1 MVYMLIS
8 RNSCL
13 THALLC
19 RIYRRLIC
27 PTDENASAELV
38 SGAGGRRSS
47 TAAQRFVR
55 VGGSSGS
62 VACFICRKRYDLA
75 RRWLRSGASRH
86 PTSATCFACI
96 GVTSKLAEGISGA
109 SAAPAAGEL
118 QPHSGRDDGGGNI
131 LLFSFASAAAA
142 GSVACFICAE
152 RSQPR
157 PTAGDGGYT
166 ELNMAGKTVSK
177 FSSSLVFI

>member
-1 MVYMLIS
+1 MSYTCSSLSYIQAFDLS
-8 RNSCL
+8 DGRK
-13 THALLC
+13 
-19 RIYRRLIC
+19 RI
-27 PTDENASAELV
+27 
-38 SGAGGRRSS
+38 SGARKRRRRPKVLNRGTAFRSRRGQQRFCCVFHLPQKVRFGASDVCYSLRLHRRHQQVGRRH
-47 TAAQRFVR
+47 QRSF
-55 VGGSSGS
+55 
-62 VACFICRKRYDLA
+62 
-75 RRWLRSGASRH
+75 
-86 PTSATCFACI
+86 
-96 GVTSKLAEGISGA
+96 SGA

-166 ELNMAGKTVSK
+166 ELNVAGKTVSK

>member
-1 MVYMLIS
+1 MYMLIS

-27 PTDENASAELV
+27 PTDKNASAELV

-55 VGGSSGS
+55 VWGSSGS
-62 VACFICRKRYDLA
+62 VACFICRKRCDLA

-86 PTSATCFACI
+86 PTSATRFACI
-96 GVTSKLAEGISGA
+96 GVTSKLAAHQRSFSGA
-109 SAAPAAGEL
+109 
-118 QPHSGRDDGGGNI
+118 GGGRSSTAQRPRRRRRQHTT
-131 LLFSFASAAAA
+131 LFVRVG
-142 GSVACFICAE
+142 GSSGFCCVFHLRGTEPA
-152 RSQPR
+152 
-157 PTAGDGGYT
+157 TVDGWGRGIHR
-166 ELNMAGKTVSK
+166 AQCGGKNCK
-177 FSSSLVFI
+177 

>member
-62 VACFICRKRYDLA
+62 AACFICRKRCNLA
-75 RRWLRSGASRH
+75 R
-86 PTSATCFACI
+86 PTSATRFACI

-166 ELNMAGKTVSK
+166 ELNVAGKTVSK